1 MAKYGPASFGV
12 LLVDGYNV
20 LAQKVQDF
28 THKISAPMERS
39 HGLGDATFAKAP
51 VGLSQ
56 LAVTQAGAFFDDT
69 TNRLHTLLSPA
80 GATAVSRT
88 LVAAFTGN
96 TIGQLFLG
104 ASGVYG
110 SAYDVLSQTEKLTK
124 ANVTYDVTGALD
136 RGVVLHAHGA
146 RTADWTGTAVDNAA
160 STANGGVGYLQV
172 SDFATFTGAVIVIQ
186 HSTDNS
192 VWADLVTFTNVT
204 SAPNAQRITVAGT
217 VNRYLRAN
225 GDVTGSGSI
234 TPFVGFARNP

>member
-1 MAKYGPASFGV
+1 MSKYGSPSFGV

-20 LAQKVQDF
+20 LAQKVQTF
-28 THKISAPMERS
+28 THKITALMEKS
-39 HGLGDATFAKAP
+39 DGLGDTTFAKSP
-51 VGLSQ
+51 VGVSQ
-56 LAVTQAGAFFDDT
+56 LEVTQAGAFFDDT
-69 TNRLHTLLSPA
+69 TNRLHSLLSPA
-80 GATAVSRT
+80 GAEAVSRT

-96 TIGQLFLG
+96 VIGQLFVG
-104 ASGVYG
+104 ASGDYA
-110 SAYDVLSQTEKLTK
+110 STYEVLSQTEKLTK
-124 ANVTYDVTGALD
+124 ANVIHDVTGALD

-160 STANGGVGYLQV
+160 SSANGGVGYLQV
-172 SDFATFTGAVIVIQ
+172 SDFATFTGAIMVIQ

-192 VWADLVTFTNVT
+192 VWADLVTFANVT

-225 GDVTGSGSI
+225 GDITGSGSI